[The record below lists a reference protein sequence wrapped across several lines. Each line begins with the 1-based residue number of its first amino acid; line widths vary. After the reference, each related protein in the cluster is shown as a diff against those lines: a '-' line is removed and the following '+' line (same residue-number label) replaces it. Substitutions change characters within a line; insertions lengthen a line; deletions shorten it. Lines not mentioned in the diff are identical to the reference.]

1 LVEVSFPHTTRL
13 LIWGA
18 SGHGKV
24 VAEVARRSGF
34 SILGFLDDDP
44 TRWGGAWQGSIVV
57 GGTAWIR
64 SQTQVNAVVVAI
76 GDNRGRAR
84 LQLEVEKL
92 GVQLPFLCDPTAVIS
107 STASVGPGTVV
118 CPLAVINPDAEV
130 GRGVIINSGA
140 VIEHDCRVGDFAHV
154 SPNATLGGGVHIGLR
169 THVGLGA
176 SVLPGIHIGDDAI
189 VGAGA
194 VVTRPVARGATVR
207 GVPARSR
214 EGVS

>member
-1 LVEVSFPHTTRL
+1 LVDVPFSPTARL

-24 VAEVARRSGF
+24 VAEVARSSGF
-34 SILGFLDDDP
+34 TILGFLDDDS
-44 TRWGGAWQGSIVV
+44 TRWGATWQGAVV
-57 GGTAWIR
+57 LGGAAWLR
-64 SQTQVNAVVVAI
+64 SQTHAAAVVIAI
-76 GDNRGRAR
+76 GDNRKRER
-84 LQLEVEKL
+84 VQRDVERL
-92 GVQLPFLCDPTAVIS
+92 GVELPSPCHPAAVVS
-107 STASVGPGTVV
+107 STCRVGPGTVV

-130 GRGVIINSGA
+130 GRGVIINTGA
-140 VIEHDCRVGDFAHV
+140 VIEHDCRVADFAHV

-176 SVLPGIHIGDDAI
+176 SVLPGIHIGDDAV

-194 VVTRPVARGATVR
+194 VVTRPVDRGAVVL

>member
-1 LVEVSFPHTTRL
+1 LAEVAFQHTIRL

-24 VAEVARRSGF
+24 VAEVARSSGF
-34 SILGFLDDDP
+34 SILGFLDDDS
-44 TRWGGAWQGSIVV
+44 TRWGVTWQGAVV
-57 GGTAWIR
+57 LGGAAWIR
-64 SQTQVNAVVVAI
+64 NQTHLNAVVIAV
-76 GDNRGRAR
+76 GDNRERAR

-92 GVQLPFLCDPTAVIS
+92 GLQLPSLCHPTAVVS
-107 STASVGPGTVV
+107 SNSRVGPGTVV

-130 GRGVIINSGA
+130 GRGVIINTGA
-140 VIEHDCRVGDFAHV
+140 LIEHDCRVADFAHL
-154 SPNATLGGGVHIGLR
+154 SPNATLGGGVCIGMR

-176 SVLPGIHIGDDAI
+176 SVLPGIHIGDDAV

-194 VVTRPVARGATVR
+194 VVTRSVDRGAIVL

-214 EGVS
+214 KGVS

>member
-1 LVEVSFPHTTRL
+1 MVPAPFQRTTQL

-34 SILGFLDDDP
+34 SISGFLDDDP
-44 TRWGGAWQGSIVV
+44 TRWGAAWQGSTVV
-57 GGTAWIR
+57 GGAAWIH
-64 SQTQVNAVVVAI
+64 SQTPVNAVVVAI
-76 GDNRGRAR
+76 GNNRERAR

-92 GVQLPFLCDPTAVIS
+92 GMQLPFLCDPTAVVS
-107 STASVGPGTVV
+107 NSASVGPGTVV

-140 VIEHDCRVGDFAHV
+140 VIEHDCRIGDFAHV
-154 SPNATLGGGVHIGLR
+154 SPNATLGGGVHVGLR
-169 THVGLGA
+169 AHVGLGA
-176 SVLPGIHIGDDAI
+176 SVLPGIHIGDDAV

-194 VVTRPVARGATVR
+194 VVTRAVAPGEIVI
-207 GVPARSR
+207 GVPARIR